1 MSSSAAEWIT
11 LFNVISVKLPVMA
24 RVDNMGA
31 IFIGGNIA
39 TTSHTKHMDI
49 RHKCVIVFVESGIV
63 KIVC

>member
-1 MSSSAAEWIT
+1 
-11 LFNVISVKLPVMA
+11 MA